1 MSFARVRAL
10 VVIGVLAVAAVVF
23 VVVALVRD
31 SQGDAL
37 ADGGGCPEGA
47 PLADITLP
55 ADNKDVK
62 VKVLNATSKAGLA
75 EQVTGD
81 FRNRGFSLQKPDENS
96 SKYEGIAIIRYGPKA
111 VGDAQLLKAYFLGE
125 AKPEYDAKRA
135 DDIVDIIVGADYAQL
150 ATSTEVN
157 QSLVELGEPEVP
169 PGACEAPAPKA
180 ADAQG

>member
-31 SQGDAL
+31 SQGGPA
-37 ADGGGCPEGA
+37 AEGGCPEGA

-55 ADNKDVK
+55 DDPDEVK
-62 VKVLNATSKAGLA
+62 VKVLNGTSTTGLA
-75 EQVTGD
+75 DKVTSD
-81 FRNRGFSLQKPDENS
+81 FKNRGFLMEKPAE
-96 SKYEGIAIIRYGPKA
+96 SKSKFDRIAIIRYGPKA
-111 VGDAQLLKAYFLGE
+111 VGDAQLLKAYFLGK
-125 AKPEYDAKRA
+125 AKPEYNAKRT
-135 DDIVDIIVGADYAQL
+135 DDIVEIVVGAGFQQL

-157 QSLVELGEPEVP
+157 QSLVELGEPQVP
-169 PGACEAPAPKA
+169 PGACAAPAEKA